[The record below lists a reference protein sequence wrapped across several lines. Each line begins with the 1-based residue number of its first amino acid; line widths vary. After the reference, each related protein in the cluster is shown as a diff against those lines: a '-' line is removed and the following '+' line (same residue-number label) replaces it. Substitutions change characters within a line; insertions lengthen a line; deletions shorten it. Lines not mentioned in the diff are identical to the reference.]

1 VCFDENLVTTLRVLL
16 VLQRMSD
23 CGEIS
28 SQLATPLLK
37 SLLDF
42 CTIALKFGTSWQ
54 HRHEILSEICFE
66 RNLVQAGNALYFI
79 LLEKNGEL

>member
-1 VCFDENLVTTLRVLL
+1 MAMKFKFLFFFQKVCFDENLVTTLRVLL

-42 CTIALKFGTSWQ
+42 YTIALKFGTS
-54 HRHEILSEICFE
+54 
-66 RNLVQAGNALYFI
+66 
-79 LLEKNGEL
+79 